1 MSGRWPRLY
10 IPGQNV
16 GCGSG
21 ARLTHVGNAEGK
33 DVTRRPEGKGKDQE
47 LSVSLLRDISGSR
60 PENFK
65 TKPIR
70 NGDDRPTQLLSTCFS
85 QLRVWLERVCLLRIC
100 PFCTKR
106 LGDLEIFR

>member
-1 MSGRWPRLY
+1 MTGRWPRLY

-21 ARLTHVGNAEGK
+21 ARLTHVGNAQGK
-33 DVTRRPEGKGKDQE
+33 VVTRRSEGKGPE

-65 TKPIR
+65 TKPVYQRRQEKKSHEEIKALSLR
-70 NGDDRPTQLLSTCFS
+70 N
-85 QLRVWLERVCLLRIC
+85 ERRNWS
-100 PFCTKR
+100 KK
-106 LGDLEIFR
+106 EN